1 MKNIMVKSDI
11 EILETAKQTIRTE
24 VVCIE
29 NLLNHVD
36 EEFVEVVKLLFACKG
51 RVVVSGIG
59 KSALIGNKIVATLNS
74 TGTPSIFLHAAEA
87 IHGDLGMI
95 QPEDVVICISKS
107 GNTPEI
113 KVLVPLIKAMGNKLI
128 AMVGSED
135 SYLSKSADYRISCF
149 VEKEACP
156 NNLAPTSST
165 TAQLVMGDALAVCLL
180 FCRNFTAADFAKY
193 HPGGSLGKRLYLKV
207 GDLYPRNERPC
218 ISKNTSIAESIMEIS
233 GKRLGCAV
241 ITENDKV
248 VGIITDGDLRR
259 MLNNNEVIDTRKQKA
274 ESIMTRNPK
283 CINAEAY
290 AVEAFNIMQQWHITQ
305 LVVTDNDNK
314 YLGIV
319 HIHDLISE
327 GII

>member
-1 MKNIMVKSDI
+1 MVKSDI
-11 EILETAKQTIRTE
+11 KILETAKQTIRTE

-74 TGTPSIFLHAAEA
+74 TGTPSIFMHAAEA

-283 CINAEAY
+283 CINADAY
-290 AVEAFNIMQQWHITQ
+290 AVEAFNLMQQWHITQ

>member
-1 MKNIMVKSDI
+1 MKSDF
-11 EILETAKQTIRTE
+11 EILETAKQTIRSE
-24 VVCIE
+24 VRSIE
-29 NLLNHVD
+29 NLLN
-36 EEFVEVVKLLFACKG
+36 FVNEDFAEAVKLLFACKG

-59 KSALIGNKIVATLNS
+59 KSALIGSKIVATLNS
-74 TGTPSIFLHAAEA
+74 TGTPSIFMHAAEA

-95 QPEDVVICISKS
+95 QSEDVVICISKS

-135 SYLSKSADYRISCF
+135 SYLAKSADFRINCF

-180 FCRNFTAADFAKY
+180 YCRNFTAADFARY
-193 HPGGSLGKRLYLKV
+193 HPGGSLGKRLYLRV
-207 GDLYPRNERPC
+207 GDLYPRNEKPSV
-218 ISKNTSIAESIMEIS
+218 SKDTSIAQSLIEIS
-233 GKRLGCAV
+233 SKRLGCAV
-241 ITENDKV
+241 VTENKKV
-248 VGIITDGDLRR
+248 LGIITDGDLRR
-259 MLNNNEVIDTRKQKA
+259 MLNNNEVIDTRMQKA
-274 ESIMTRNPK
+274 ESIMTKSPK

-290 AVEAFNIMQQWHITQ
+290 AVEAFNLMQEHHITQ
-305 LVVTDNDNK
+305 LVVTDKENN